1 MNSTSAP
8 TSTEDPSAPP
18 SGPNARERLLCAA
31 KQCFLTDDYHEVST
45 RRIADA
51 AQVNVSMIRYY
62 FGNKEGLYEEMIRA
76 TLTPLLDVLDGDMLA
91 NVEGFTGY
99 LRLYY
104 RVMAETPEFPKLILK
119 VLALKHGPGRRFI
132 HQLLERGRSRGAQRM
147 QALQQ
152 QGQVAAGLDPDV
164 MRMAFVSLA
173 MTPMLLKD
181 IFEEQMER
189 PMDERFLNTLA
200 DFNGQLIGAGLAA
213 MLSPTQNASPDA
225 AKGAAP

>member
-8 TSTEDPSAPP
+8 TSTEAPSAPP
-18 SGPNARERLLCAA
+18 SGPNARERLLCAT
-31 KQCFLTDDYHEVST
+31 KQCLLTDDYHEVST
-45 RRIADA
+45 RRIVDA

-104 RVMAETPEFPKLILK
+104 RAMAETPEFPKLILK

-189 PMDERFLNTLA
+189 PMDERFLSTLA

-213 MLSPTQNASPDA
+213 MLSPAQNVSPDA
-225 AKGAAP
+225 AKGAVP